1 MMPLT
6 QRRCPARA
14 PHRPEQRTSP
24 STAPARAPHQ
34 PERPRHSAWN
44 RRGSQPKAPAVH
56 RLARA
61 RYIWNYEWSRFSE
74 CGRFGVARTLGLV
87 SVANLELIDTEV
99 CRAQQ
104 TRSHWNPPRAQRSK
118 SGVMRDVPT
127 PSAANRELRHG
138 ERCKSGVIGT
148 PSAAHLELSSAS
160 AADME
165 LRPPAEAVNSISAA
179 LDTDNSIFAALSES
193 RLRVTPDMQR

>member
-14 PHRPEQRTSP
+14 PHRPEHR
-24 STAPARAPHQ
+24 TAPSGHTIQPRPAGAP
-34 PERPRHSAWN
+34 S
-44 RRGSQPKAPAVH
+44 PK
-56 RLARA
+56 RLPYTGLLEHTIYGITSGRV
-61 RYIWNYEWSRFSE
+61 FSK

-99 CRAQQ
+99 CRARQIW
-104 TRSHWNPPRAQRSK
+104 SHWNPPRAQRSK

-160 AADME
+160 AADRE
-165 LRPPAEAVNSISAA
+165 LRPPAEAVNSTSAA
-179 LDTDNSIFAALSES
+179 LDADNSIFAAVGES
-193 RLRVTPDMQR
+193 RPCVTPDMQR